1 MNTASK
7 QLCQELY
14 ELSGWNCVRDWYFAY
29 HKAAGEVEYDLKL
42 NADESKAGRD
52 DFPAYD
58 VGYLLRKLPRLIT
71 DDVDSEKDLMVIPV
85 MDDGWS
91 AFYEGAGKMM
101 SPGIADNPEDAACRL
116 AIELFK
122 QGILKPSKGGTDS

>member
-1 MNTASK
+1 MNVASK
-7 QLCQELY
+7 QLSQELY

-58 VGYLLRKLPRLIT
+58 VGYLLRKLPGYSHVSHIDEEHSR
-71 DDVDSEKDLMVIPV
+71 
-85 MDDGWS
+85 DGDT
-91 AFYEGAGKMM
+91 FYKASYQSHIRGQMIDGRGQE
-101 SPGIADNPEDAACRL
+101 SPEDAVAWLC
-116 AIELFK
+116 IELFK

>member
-1 MNTASK
+1 MNVASK

-58 VGYLLRKLPRLIT
+58 VGYLLRKLQTVLHHIEGT
-71 DDVDSEKDLMVIPV
+71 DYAVKLHNIVWDMQ
-85 MDDGWS
+85 
-91 AFYEGAGKMM
+91 
-101 SPGIADNPEDAACRL
+101 PEDAACRL